1 MPEVITLGA
10 GCFWCL
16 DAAARRTPGIVSSRV
31 GYAGG
36 SGPPPSYYDLHD
48 SRFANSGWVE
58 AVDLVFNPERIR
70 LEEIL
75 DLFFAMHDPTTPN
88 QDGANFGPAY
98 HSTIFYR
105 SDQQREIAEAAVRRL
120 TSHLDRRV
128 VTSILPFTTFLEA
141 EPEHQDYYAANP
153 RAGYC
158 NIIIRPKLRKLGLE
172 N

>member
-16 DAAARRTPGIVSSRV
+16 DAAARRTTGILSSRV

-36 SGPPPSYYDLHD
+36 TGRPPSYYELHD
-48 SRFANSGWVE
+48 MRFADSGWIE
-58 AVDLVFNPERIR
+58 AV
-70 LEEIL
+70 EIEFDRECITFEDVL

-105 SDQQREIAEAAVRRL
+105 SEQQREASESVVRRL
-120 TSHLDRRV
+120 AANLNTRV
-128 VTSILPFTTFLEA
+128 VTSIIPYSSFHEA

-158 NIIIRPKLRKLGLE
+158 SMIIRPKLRKLGLD